1 MAETRDFAQAI
12 NPNYGNPE
20 IIISRDQW
28 SDCASGWLP
37 GNLIERIP
45 WPRHDIAEPHDDA
58 DDLLEAKGWRVDGGW
73 HTTDFGAI
81 TVVEPT
87 G

>member
-28 SDCASGWLP
+28 SDCASG
-37 GNLIERIP
+37 
-45 WPRHDIAEPHDDA
+45 
-58 DDLLEAKGWRVDGGW
+58 
-73 HTTDFGAI
+73 
-81 TVVEPT
+81 
-87 G
+87 